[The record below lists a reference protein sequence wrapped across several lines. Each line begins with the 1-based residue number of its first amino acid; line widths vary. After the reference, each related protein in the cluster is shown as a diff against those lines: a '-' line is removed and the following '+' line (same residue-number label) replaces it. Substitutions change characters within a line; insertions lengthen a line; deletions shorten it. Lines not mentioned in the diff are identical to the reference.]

1 MRTESRDCMPWLYKL
16 VLVIPNGVL
25 ERATPGSGGQIVNI
39 FSQLWIQWYYADN
52 VKSAWQEYLHKR
64 YCQMLQIKD
73 FFLQESTLNIY
84 QNTINQ
90 SSH

>member
-1 MRTESRDCMPWLYKL
+1 MGTESRDCMPWLYKL
-16 VLVIPNGVL
+16 ILVTPNGVL
-25 ERATPGSGGQIVNI
+25 ELATSGLGGQIVKN
-39 FSQLWIQWYYADN
+39 FSPIWIQWYYADN

-73 FFLQESTLNIY
+73 FFLQESALNIY

-90 SSH
+90 FSH